1 MNKTASQESL
11 IVLGAAAIGVV
22 GTAVAK
28 ALIEKLGNDAAG
40 KVIEG
45 TKQVLKANQGSTD
58 LVRVTQSARVEPILL
73 MDQRAST
80 VPFIQDVVHSLYNL
94 FCGYWLLS
102 VSLDTTIN
110 GVSVGRRLDKF
121 ATDRDLADA
130 TSSYLDSSMNSGS
143 KASMEAMDIGLP
155 FTKTILQANFEQYQS
170 DMQAEFDAY
179 SASMEAGGYDW
190 GKSKPGTP
198 SNEVNDPNATV
209 EYDHERKAREQA
221 EKDRANNK
229 GSSSRVVDPAKAVQ
243 TITNLAVGNIVE
255 VVISEDGKEA
265 RVPVMIRLRV
275 AGMNPKAIVQTLAVG
290 GVDMSFRGRWRA
302 WRAGELRF
310 WSDFVM
316 AMDRVDAHRAASM
329 NDETG
334 YYKTVYNRAKRNGL
348 AEILTQGP
356 SLGTASSIIVITQ
369 QSADEL
375 EREIGGQLSSFK
387 VRQGIFGHTYSM
399 LLAVVDPDWESVT
412 IYTRGIE
419 MPTKLSKN
427 DMKAAGKSDS
437 KELMDIL
444 KSYQLGKAPGR
455 I

>member
-1 MNKTASQESL
+1 MNRTPSMESAL
-11 IVLGAAAIGVV
+11 LLGLAAATIGYV
-22 GTAVAK
+22 GKKVAESIVDK
-28 ALIEKLGNDAAG
+28 VSKDAAG
-40 KVIEG
+40 NVIKH
-45 TKQVLKANQGSTD
+45 TKALLKAAQPTD
-58 LVRVTQSARVEPILL
+58 LVSVTQSARVEPILL
-73 MDQRAST
+73 MDQRAVQ

-94 FCGYWLLS
+94 FTGYWLLS

-121 ATDRDLADA
+121 ATDRDLSDA
-130 TSSYLDSSMNSGS
+130 TSTYID
-143 KASMEAMDIGLP
+143 ASMESMDIGLP
-155 FTKTILQANFEQYQS
+155 FAKSILQANFESHQ
-170 DMQAEFDAY
+170 DNLQAEFDAFA
-179 SASMEAGGYDW
+179 ASMEAAGGHLMNAPAERP
-190 GKSKPGTP
+190 KTP
-198 SNEVNDPNATV
+198 LNEINDPNATV
-209 EYDHERKAREQA
+209 EYDHERDQRRRDETNAKNSRNPVQ
-221 EKDRANNK
+221 
-229 GSSSRVVDPAKAVQ
+229 GSRVTDPGKMVQ
-243 TITNLAVGNIVE
+243 TITNMAVGNIVE

-275 AGMNPKAIVQTLAVG
+275 AGMNPKALVQTLAVG
-290 GVDMSFRGRWRA
+290 GVDMSTRGRWRA

-316 AMDRVDAHRAASM
+316 AMDRVDAHRAASI

-334 YYKTVYNRAKRNGL
+334 YYKTVYGRARRNGM

-356 SLGTASSIIVITQ
+356 SLGTASSIIVMTQ

-375 EREIGGQLSSFK
+375 EREIGGQLTSFK

-399 LLAVVDPDWESVT
+399 LMAVVDPDWETVT

-419 MPTKLSKN
+419 MATKLSKN
-427 DMKAAGKSDS
+427 DMKMAGKSDS

>member
-1 MNKTASQESL
+1 MNRTPSMESPTL
-11 IVLGAAAIGVV
+11 LTGLALAAIGYV
-22 GTAVAK
+22 GKKVAET
-28 ALIEKLGNDAAG
+28 LVEKVSKDAAG
-40 KVIEG
+40 NVISH
-45 TKQVLKANQGSTD
+45 TKAMLKAAAPND

-73 MDQRAST
+73 MDQRA
-80 VPFIQDVVHSLYNL
+80 VQIPFIQDVVHSLYNL
-94 FCGYWLLS
+94 FTGYWLLA

-110 GVSVGRRLDKF
+110 GVSVGRRLDRF

-130 TSSYLDSSMNSGS
+130 TSSYLDSSLES
-143 KASMEAMDIGLP
+143 MDIGLP
-155 FTKTILQANFEQYQS
+155 FSKTIMQANFEQFQ
-170 DMQAEFDAY
+170 DNLQAEFDAMVT
-179 SASMEAGGYDW
+179 SMEAGYDFL
-190 GKSKPGTP
+190 KPKPAEGTP
-198 SNEVNDPNATV
+198 LNEINDPNATV
-209 EYDHERKAREQA
+209 EYDHERDQRRRDETNAK
-221 EKDRANNK
+221 N
-229 GSSSRVVDPAKAVQ
+229 SRNPVAGTRVTDPGKMVQ
-243 TITNLAVGNIVE
+243 TITNLAVGNVVE

-275 AGMNPKAIVQTLAVG
+275 AGMNPKSLVQTLAVG
-290 GVDMSFRGRWRA
+290 GVDMSTRGRWRA

-316 AMDRVDAHRAASM
+316 AMDRVDAHRAASI

-334 YYKTVYNRAKRNGL
+334 YYKTVYGRAQRNGM

-356 SLGTASSIIVITQ
+356 SLGTASSIIVMTQ
-369 QSADEL
+369 QSLDEL
-375 EREIGGQLSSFK
+375 EREIGGKLSSFK

-399 LLAVVDPDWESVT
+399 LIAVVDPDWESVT
-412 IYTRGIE
+412 IYTRGID

-427 DMKAAGKSDS
+427 DMKMAGKSDS